1 MSSALLSSIIQEVHV
16 QPCWFLHLAGSGGL
30 LPIVLCGDFNC
41 TPNSPLVDFITS
53 SFLNYSKMC
62 ATEVAGYNHRKSRS
76 REIPSPLL
84 PPSMNIGPNCIYM
97 ETMET
102 DSTTTTAINSTPTAT
117 ANGMAEVAG
126 GNDMLCKKEKRPHSS
141 SSSSHGSSHQKE
153 ERDGQHEK
161 AVAST
166 KMVGT
171 SDAGDFVQSQN
182 EGFKAASSSDGLS
195 SKRYSKTRSARG
207 AKARGMSYSGIK
219 MSNFPSLTSGPK
231 STVKTSQ
238 SPSDGQPSSS
248 SSGPRMADDKK
259 PLDSSVDIEGDAS
272 TDDSDMDWERISTGD
287 ENQKSDTT
295 ALNSSTEAK
304 PEPRSNSNS
313 TGGRAVDLHTGQLSR
328 SEPKKRSLCH
338 IQGLI
343 THPFKFITAY
353 PQSRISTPSTVTTF
367 HQSAFETVDYI
378 FFTPPTKKRVGFH
391 LLSRK
396 ALPSTH
402 VLLDLGPQPHRY
414 LSSDHLL
421 LQACFQLVSRKTL
434 RTN

>member
-1 MSSALLSSIIQEVHV
+1 MFFI
-16 QPCWFLHLAGSGGL
+16 FAGSGGL

-41 TPNSPLVDFITS
+41 TPNSPLVDFVTS

-62 ATEVAGYNHRKSRS
+62 ATEVAGYNHKKSQS
-76 REIPSPLL
+76 RVIPSPLL

-97 ETMET
+97 ETET
-102 DSTTTTAINSTPTAT
+102 DSTTTTTAT
-117 ANGMAEVAG
+117 NATLTAANGTAEVTG
-126 GNDMLCKKEKRPHSS
+126 GNDILCKKERRPN
-141 SSSSHGSSHQKE
+141 SSSSHGSSHQRE
-153 ERDGQHEK
+153 ERGGQEK
-161 AVAST
+161 KPVAST
-166 KMVGT
+166 VGAA
-171 SDAGDFVQSQN
+171 SGAGDFVQSQN

-219 MSNFPSLTSGPK
+219 MSDSPTLTGGPK
-231 STVKTSQ
+231 STAKTSQ
-238 SPSDGQPSSS
+238 SPSNSQSVQPSSS
-248 SSGPRMADDKK
+248 HTANDKK
-259 PLDSSVDIEGDAS
+259 AQDSSVDIEGDGS
-272 TDDSDMDWERISTGD
+272 TDDSDMDWENISTGD
-287 ENQKSDTT
+287 ENQKSGTTT
-295 ALNSSTEAK
+295 AINVSAEGKVES
-304 PEPRSNSNS
+304 RSNSNS
-313 TGGRAVDLHTGQLSR
+313 TAGVVHTDQLSR
-328 SEPKKRSLCH
+328 SEPRKRPLCH

-378 FFTPPTKKRVGFH
+378 FFTPPTKKRAGFH

-421 LQACFQLVSRKTL
+421 LQACFQLVGRKSS

>member
-1 MSSALLSSIIQEVHV
+1 
-16 QPCWFLHLAGSGGL
+16 
-30 LPIVLCGDFNC
+30 
-41 TPNSPLVDFITS
+41 
-53 SFLNYSKMC
+53 
-62 ATEVAGYNHRKSRS
+62 
-76 REIPSPLL
+76 
-84 PPSMNIGPNCIYM
+84 MNIGPNCIYM

-102 DSTTTTAINSTPTAT
+102 DSTTTTATNATPTAT
-117 ANGMAEVAG
+117 ANGTAEVAG
-126 GNDMLCKKEKRPHSS
+126 GNDVLYKKEKRPHSS
-141 SSSSHGSSHQKE
+141 LSSSHGSSHQKE
-153 ERDGQHEK
+153 ERGGQQEK

-166 KMVGT
+166 KTVGA
-171 SDAGDFVQSQN
+171 SEAHDFVQLQN
-182 EGFKAASSSDGLS
+182 ERFKAASSSDGLS

-219 MSNFPSLTSGPK
+219 MSDSPLLTGGPK
-231 STVKTSQ
+231 STVKTLQ
-238 SPSDGQPSSS
+238 SPSDSQPSS
-248 SSGPRMADDKK
+248 SSGPRTADDKK
-259 PLDSSVDIEGDAS
+259 AQGSSVDTEGDAS
-272 TDDSDMDWERISTGD
+272 TDDSDMDWERISTSD
-287 ENQKSDTT
+287 ENQKSDPM
-295 ALNSSTEAK
+295 ALNASTESK
-304 PEPRSNSNS
+304 LEPRSNSNS
-313 TGGRAVDLHTGQLSR
+313 AGTGTVHTGQLSR
-328 SEPKKRSLCH
+328 SEPRKRPLCH

-378 FFTPPTKKRVGFH
+378 FFTPPTKKRAGFH

-421 LQACFQLVSRKTL
+421 LQACFQLVGRKTS